1 MGWGHAEMEP
11 HCLGLGP
18 RCSAAGCRIIGNSLS
33 LSFLSWIVI
42 KSTPQSCVLVCVVR
56 GEGRQDEMTLAIFFP

>member
-33 LSFLSWIVI
+33 LS
-42 KSTPQSCVLVCVVR
+42 PQLDSNQVYTTELCARVCVVR

>member
-18 RCSAAGCRIIGNSLS
+18 RCSAAGCRIRKLS
-33 LSFLSWIVI
+33 E
-42 KSTPQSCVLVCVVR
+42 PQFPQLDSNQVYTTELCARVC
-56 GEGRQDEMTLAIFFP
+56 GEGRG